1 MISVRHPKDF
11 WAGVLFLLLG
21 GAAMWLARGYMF
33 GSAARMG
40 PGYFPTV
47 LGGLLSFLGLILAG
61 RGLVVDGR
69 AVMRFHWRPLLLIL
83 GSVILFGW
91 GLPHFGL
98 VLSIFVLVIVSAFAG
113 HDFRP
118 REVALLAVVLGAGSV
133 AVFVFGLKL
142 QFPVW
147 PKWI

>member
-1 MISVRHPKDF
+1 MINVRHPRDF

-21 GAAMWLARGYMF
+21 GAAIWLARGYML

-47 LGGLLSFLGLILAG
+47 LGGLLALLGLILAG
-61 RGLVVDGR
+61 RGLVVDGQ
-69 AVMRFHWRPLLLIL
+69 AIMRFHWRHLLLTL
-83 GSVILFGW
+83 GSVILFGAT
-91 GLPHFGL
+91 LPHVGM
-98 VLSIFVLVIVSAFAG
+98 VVSIFVLVIMSAFAG

-118 REVALLAVVLGAGSV
+118 REVAILAAVLAAGSV
-133 AVFVFGLKL
+133 AVFVYGLKL